1 MKKSSGFC
9 SEVYGNRGIR
19 VSRPPSVFSWDSV
32 AKTLDRSK
40 QLESPLPVEMHRA
53 HASSSVTQRPPAA
66 SHHRPRTRPPTGCTR
81 CGSTFY
87 EGAGR
92 PQPWTRR
99 TRAVLAATAP
109 VFPPAKDTAP
119 CGAAR
124 LKRAELACTDP
135 ILPSVK
141 ATAPRGAAG
150 RRRAALAATAPVW
163 PPATAPSG
171 GPHLV
176 GIIFHGA
183 VQGEAMECGTAAV
196 RWIRQGNMIFCKLG
210 KSNCGCLS
218 GGGLSG
224 HVLGRW
230 LALQQTARLC
240 F

>member
-1 MKKSSGFC
+1 LKKIEFKLRLKNSSGFC
-9 SEVYGNRGIR
+9 SEFYGIR

-32 AKTLDRSK
+32 AKTLDRSN

-53 HASSSVTQRPPAA
+53 HASSSATQRPPAA
-66 SHHRPRTRPPTGCTR
+66 SRHWPWPHPPTGCTR
-81 CGSTFY
+81 CGSIFY

-141 ATAPRGAAG
+141 ATTPRGAAG
-150 RRRAALAATAPVW
+150 QRRAALATTAPVW
-163 PPATAPSG
+163 PPATALSG
-171 GPHLV
+171 GPHLADAWADAWADA
-176 GIIFHGA
+176 G
-183 VQGEAMECGTAAV
+183 
-196 RWIRQGNMIFCKLG
+196 
-210 KSNCGCLS
+210 
-218 GGGLSG
+218 
-224 HVLGRW
+224 
-230 LALQQTARLC
+230 
-240 F
+240 